1 MQNRVVA
8 RYLDGRTLKGQT
20 ADFLPT
26 RPSFHV
32 IPSGQAGA
40 SIQVVEV
47 KIAELKA
54 VFFVKDLVGDAAYNE
69 AKAFAPEVRAMG
81 RKVQVEFADG
91 ETIVGTTQGYQPDRP
106 GFFVVP
112 VDPKSNNDRCFVVMA
127 AAKAVT
133 FLYVAQSFSSAWQ
146 P

>member
-32 IPSGQAGA
+32 IPSGHAGS

-47 KIAELKA
+47 KVSDLKA
-54 VFFVKDLVGDAAYNE
+54 LFFVKDLVGDAAYNE
-69 AKAFAPEVRAMG
+69 GKAFTPEVRAMG

-91 ETIVGTTQGYQPDRP
+91 ETIVGTTQGYQPDRA

-112 VDPKSNNDRCFVVMA
+112 VDPKSNNERCFVVMA

-133 FLYVAQSFSSAWQ
+133 FL
-146 P
+146 

>member
-26 RPSFHV
+26 RSSFHV

-54 VFFVKDLVGDAAYNE
+54 VFFVKALAGDAAYNE
-69 AKAFAPEVRAMG
+69 AKAFAPKVRAMG

-91 ETIVGTTQGYQPDRP
+91 EMIVGTTQGYQPDRP

-133 FLYVAQSFSSAWQ
+133 FL
-146 P
+146 

>member
-1 MQNRVVA
+1 MQNRIVA

-26 RPSFHV
+26 KSVFHV
-32 IPSGQAGA
+32 IPSPQAGT

-47 KIAELKA
+47 KLADLKA

-91 ETIVGTTQGYQPDRP
+91 EMIVGTTQGYQPDRP

-112 VDPKSNNDRCFVVMA
+112 VDPKSNNERCFVVMA
-127 AAKAVT
+127 AVKAVT
-133 FLYVAQSFSSAWQ
+133 FL
-146 P
+146 